1 MSWFERYHSVSP
13 RLWAVIVVT
22 AGCTLGC
29 PTFEDS
35 YTGHYQEIEFEEL
48 QDEAVAVDLFRFGD
62 DVQAV
67 FREYDIGSASAKDA
81 PFDAENEVR
90 CQWTR
95 VDRFH
100 EDTRSFGLTI
110 PSTVRRAGAEL
121 RGEIDEDG
129 VMQLEIDGN
138 ESDEPRSVKLE
149 PGEEPA
155 SADCTTIDDF
165 LIRAIFDE
173 SEGNQLSEE
182 VHELENPVFTLLWAS
197 VQPTTSDGVIRYVKF
212 NRAEPAVRL
221 DPGTEYVGNSL
232 IGSLSVMVPAPAEQT
247 LVESGDTR
255 YALAHFVVIDDDA
268 DDESEDSF
276 SWASDEEPIV
286 ATALEEGRP
295 AGDGPDI
302 EDINRSGKA
311 LLFVEGRLDELSDS
325 LTRNFDGMDG
335 AEEARH
341 FYIVDIFAEDDE
353 VRSLSLPARPE
364 PNQPVQRRVRVQMTD
379 EFLESDNV
387 DVPRLFPYN

>member
-1 MSWFERYHSVSP
+1 MSCLDRDHSICPAMWAMVLVLAGG
-13 RLWAVIVVT
+13 LW
-22 AGCTLGC
+22 GC

-35 YTGHYQEIEFEEL
+35 YSGHYQEIELEEL
-48 QDEAVAVDLFRFGD
+48 QDEAVAVDFFRFGD

-67 FREYDIGSASAKDA
+67 FREYDIGSSSAKDA
-81 PFDAENEVR
+81 PFDASNEVR
-90 CQWTR
+90 CQWTH

-100 EDTRSFGLTI
+100 DDTRSFELTI

-129 VMQLEIDGN
+129 LMQLEIDDE
-138 ESDEPRSVKLE
+138 ESDEPRSVSLE
-149 PGEEPA
+149 PGDQSA

-173 SEGNQLSEE
+173 TEGNQLDEE

-197 VQPTTSDGVIRYVKF
+197 VQPTSSDGVIRYVKF
-212 NRAEPAVRL
+212 NRAEPAVVL
-221 DPGTEYVGNSL
+221 EPGTEFVNNGL
-232 IGSLSVMVPAPAEQT
+232 TGSLSVMVPAPAEQT

-255 YALAHFVVIDDDA
+255 YALAHFVVVDDSDDD
-268 DDESEDSF
+268 EGSF
-276 SWASDEEPIV
+276 SWSSDDEPIV
-286 ATALEEGRP
+286 ASALEEGRP
-295 AGDGPDI
+295 ADDGPEI

-311 LLFVEGRLDELSDS
+311 LLFVEGSLDELSDS
-325 LTRNFDGMDG
+325 LTRNFDGMDA
-335 AEEARH
+335 AEPARH
-341 FYIVDIFAEDDE
+341 FYIVDVFAEDDE

-364 PNQPVQRRVRVQMTD
+364 PNQPVRRRVRVQMTE